1 MSYCLLMKSPAQN
14 FQKPGV
20 RWRLVVMM
28 GLVNLGIYVVFPSCA
43 LPRTGEQPDI
53 ILPVKLVAAPIFV
66 PGEIVQTVS
75 ERYKDAAVKRKL
87 KNRKLTPESEW
98 NRYGTWEKVSS
109 SPPSYVPR
117 GYASSAPAGN
127 QGGTWYVDK
136 RDGKRLFAPN
146 ASFRDILPGVWQGE
160 AKKITAN
167 R

>member
-1 MSYCLLMKSPAQN
+1 MKSSAQN
-14 FQKPGV
+14 FHKPRA
-20 RWRLVVMM
+20 RWRLVLMM

-53 ILPVKLVAAPIFV
+53 ILPVKLAAAPIFV

-75 ERYKDAAVKRKL
+75 EHLGDAGKRLEL

-98 NRYGTWEKVSS
+98 NASGIWQKVSS

-117 GYASSAPAGN
+117 GYASSAAHQ
-127 QGGTWYVDK
+127 QGGMWYVDK
-136 RDGKRLFAPN
+136 RDGKRLFAPK
-146 ASFRDILPGVWQGE
+146 ASFRDIQPGVWQGE

>member
-1 MSYCLLMKSPAQN
+1 MKCSTQN
-14 FQKPGV
+14 FQKPRV

-43 LPRTGEQPDI
+43 GTMEAPEPSLPLKIAAAPVTVTGEI
-53 ILPVKLVAAPIFV
+53 TAMMFERV
-66 PGEIVQTVS
+66 GE
-75 ERYKDAAVKRKL
+75 AAVKREL

-98 NRYGTWEKVSS
+98 NASGIWQKVSS

-117 GYASSAPAGN
+117 GYASSAPHQ
-127 QGGTWYVDK
+127 QGGMWYVDK

-167 R
+167 P

>member
-1 MSYCLLMKSPAQN
+1 MSYCLLMKSPVQN

-20 RWRLVVMM
+20 RWRLVLMM

-43 LPRTGEQPDI
+43 LPRTGEQPDP
-53 ILPVKLVAAPIFV
+53 ILPVKIAAAPIFV

-75 ERYKDAAVKRKL
+75 EHLGDAGKQLEL
-87 KNRKLTPESEW
+87 KNRKLTPDSEW
-98 NRYGTWEKVSS
+98 NASGIWQKVSS
-109 SPPSYVPR
+109 SPPSYVPK
-117 GYASSAPAGN
+117 GYASSAAHQ
-127 QGGTWYVDK
+127 QGGIWYVDK